1 MCIENN
7 KCLNVFSIRTAVFLI
22 AIASLAE
29 GLTYYLIIQNAMI
42 TFAAADLLLFVT
54 HKALQRSHPEFRKVT
69 VWAYLAVNGV

>member
-7 KCLNVFSIRTAVFLI
+7 KCLNLFSIRIAVFLI

-29 GLTYYLIIQNAMI
+29 GLVYYLINQNAMI
-42 TFAAADLLLFVT
+42 SFAAADMLLFVT

-69 VWAYLAVNGV
+69 VWAYLAVNVV